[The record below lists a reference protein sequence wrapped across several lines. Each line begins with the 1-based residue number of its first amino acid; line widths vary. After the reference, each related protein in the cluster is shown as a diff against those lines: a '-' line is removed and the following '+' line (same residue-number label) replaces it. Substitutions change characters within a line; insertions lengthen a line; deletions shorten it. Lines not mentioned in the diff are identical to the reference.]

1 MGLVLRAIGYLDKK
15 GDRIFDANGGL
26 GSDCLNIVARGLK
39 LDEFLVLK
47 NTVPP
52 SHRINVIRR
61 VTAERRCSLY
71 I

>member
-47 NTVPP
+47 T
-52 SHRINVIRR
+52 
-61 VTAERRCSLY
+61 RCPLLIEST
-71 I
+71 